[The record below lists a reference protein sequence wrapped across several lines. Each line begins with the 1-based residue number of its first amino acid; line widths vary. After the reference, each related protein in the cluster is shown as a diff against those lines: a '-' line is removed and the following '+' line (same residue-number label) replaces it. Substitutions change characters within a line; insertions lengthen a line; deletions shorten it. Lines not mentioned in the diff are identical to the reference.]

1 MRNFGKAVGKIR
13 SLLILSVLG
22 LAACGTTEQID
33 DVSRVER
40 SDMVPSTTEILR
52 AAPKSSERVLAKTAE
67 LSKLLNEDTNAMLNQ
82 VGFDV
87 DLDVVS
93 YMIPNRIQ
101 TEISGARAYL
111 STNVTLRNAASGE
124 VLAHDVAMTF
134 VTPIDGPSVTDSK
147 ALVVA
152 FCEHLEKSLKLR

>member
-1 MRNFGKAVGKIR
+1 MRKFGKAAGKIR

-22 LAACGTTEQID
+22 LAACGATEKVD

-52 AAPKSSERVLAKTAE
+52 AAPKSSEQAMAKMTA
-67 LSKLLNEDTNAMLNQ
+67 LSKMLNNDTNAMLNQ
-82 VGFDV
+82 AGFDV
-87 DLDVVS
+87 DLELVS
-93 YMIPNRIQ
+93 YMVPNRIQ
-101 TEISGARAYL
+101 AEISGARAYL
-111 STNVTLRNAASGE
+111 STNITLRNAASGE
-124 VLAHDVAMTF
+124 VLAKDVAMTF
-134 VTPIDGPSVTDSK
+134 VTPETGPIVTDSQ